1 MTRRPP
7 PSTPAATERPTVLAR
22 TYKRSDGT
30 KRRVL
35 IAVDEADAWLVYD
48 VPFGTTGEQQG
59 QLVDH
64 LTGCDDLLGQALA
77 LATEYLH
84 CQVAFHAGEREDM
97 PCANPLPRPAEAPLA
112 VIRSRAARAR
122 RVVRRHHSQQPA
134 EQIAA

>member
-1 MTRRPP
+1 MTRRP
-7 PSTPAATERPTVLAR
+7 TPHNPAVTEPPTVLAR

-35 IAVDEADAWLVYD
+35 VAVDEADAWLVYD
-48 VPFGTTGEQQG
+48 VPSGSTGEQQG

-64 LTGCDDLLGQALA
+64 LTGWDDLLGQTLA
-77 LATEYLH
+77 LAADYLH
-84 CQVAFHAGEREDM
+84 CQIAFHAGEREDM
-97 PCANPLPRPAEAPLA
+97 PCANPLPKPAEAPLA

>member
-1 MTRRPP
+1 MTRRPI

-48 VPFGTTGEQQG
+48 VPSGATGEQSL
-59 QLVDH
+59 LVDH

-77 LATEYLH
+77 LAADYLH
-84 CQVAFHAGEREDM
+84 CQIAFHAGERTDM
-97 PCANPLPRPAEAPLA
+97 PCASPLPRPAEAPLA
-112 VIRSRAARAR
+112 VIRRHTARAR
-122 RVVRRHHSQQPA
+122 RVVRSHHSQQPA
-134 EQIAA
+134 EQLAA